1 VDGRVADKGLLALGE
16 VEEDL
21 VDGAADELGALAGFV
36 ARQIIGGVDGS
47 TLRDQRRQGTY
58 GSRTRF
64 PGMSVRL
71 YLFGLMLAL
80 TLATCGGVGP
90 AAASGTLVGLV
101 YAGGC
106 PGTVPQDQAS
116 RGCHRDPV
124 PDATV
129 GFQPV
134 GGGVLRQVQSGSDGR
149 YRITLPAG
157 RYRVVLSGAAFKGQL
172 RPAEVVVIA
181 GRQTRVDVGTMFYAL

>member
-1 VDGRVADKGLLALGE
+1 MGLLMSWARWRASSRVRL
-16 VEEDL
+16 
-21 VDGAADELGALAGFV
+21 LAGLM
-36 ARQIIGGVDGS
+36 GS
-47 TLRDQRRQGTY
+47 TLRDRRRRGTY
-58 GSRTRF
+58 GSRPRF
-64 PGMSVRL
+64 PGMRVRL
-71 YLFGLMLAL
+71 RLFGLMLAL
-80 TLATCGGVGP
+80 TLAACGGVAP
-90 AAASGTLVGLV
+90 AASSGTLVGLV

-149 YRITLPAG
+149 YHITLPAG
-157 RYRVVLSGAAFKGQL
+157 RYRVVLSGAAFNGQL